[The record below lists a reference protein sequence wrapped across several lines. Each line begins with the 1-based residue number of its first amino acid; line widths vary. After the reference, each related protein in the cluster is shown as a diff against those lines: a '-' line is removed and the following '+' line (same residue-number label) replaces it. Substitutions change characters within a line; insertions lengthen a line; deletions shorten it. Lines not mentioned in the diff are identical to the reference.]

1 MENITIGQI
10 KDVIL
15 FLTALFGGIGILY
28 GLLMK
33 GISKLLEPIN
43 EALKTERQQ
52 RIKSD
57 LTTFMY
63 LAEKDNIS
71 EEQKQLAHEEYDEY
85 IKNGGNSFI
94 KNKFDELVKEHK
106 I

>member
-1 MENITIGQI
+1 MENVTIGQI

-15 FLTALFGGIGILY
+15 FIGSFCGGIGVLY
-28 GLLMK
+28 ALLMK
-33 GISKLLEPIN
+33 GISKLLEPIK
-43 EALKTERQQ
+43 EALKQERMQ
-52 RIKSD
+52 RLKSD

-71 EEQKQLAHEEYDEY
+71 DEQKQLAHEEFDEY
-85 IKNGGNSFI
+85 IQNRGNSFI
-94 KNKFDELVKEHK
+94 KNKFEKLVKEGK